1 MSIFSA
7 IGKWFK
13 GTTQEVIDVVDPV
26 EMSACACGG
35 QCTCGDSS
43 QQETVS
49 FATVTG
55 EDSRVVEDVVTDIQE
70 EIAAVV
76 ETVVEEAE
84 KVAEVVSDVT
94 EETTELTEE
103 IIAAADKAD
112 YEMIEAIRQDNKEE
126 VQLTLPLEQS
136 LAQNPVEEAVQE
148 TPKATATVSKPKAKR
163 VRKPKKSRA
172 KRKK

>member
-13 GTTQEVIDVVDPV
+13 GTTQEVIDVVDPVEESVCACGGQCTCGDSSQV

-55 EDSRVVEDVVTDIQE
+55 EDSRAIQDVLKDTQE
-70 EIAAVV
+70 EIAAVAD
-76 ETVVEEAE
+76 VVIEEAE
-84 KVAEVVSDVT
+84 KVAEVV
-94 EETTELTEE
+94 EEQKTLSAET
-103 IIAAADKAD
+103 IAAADKVAAD
-112 YEMIEAIRQDNKEE
+112 LIEE
-126 VQLTLPLEQS
+126 VTTR
-136 LAQNPVEEAVQE
+136 VESSAVV
-148 TPKATATVSKPKAKR
+148 TDTKPKATRK
-163 VRKPKKSRA
+163 RKPSRKA
-172 KRKK
+172 RKKK